1 MAPSASKK
9 FVMSD
14 GLTPLPDSTPGY
26 RRLLDRQ
33 PELKQS
39 VAEFETWLSS
49 VEIWLNWIEKNI
61 PEGTHA
67 TRAEILEDFH
77 FTPLGLELLTRLGVD
92 IYPDEDTESK
102 RTHYD
107 VKKLLRAVVALP
119 TLARLKRKKLVRKG
133 RNITSIFKEVID
145 DTLNGRI
152 NIDDISTW
160 EQPPVPEEQ
169 T

>member
-1 MAPSASKK
+1 
-9 FVMSD
+9 MSD
-14 GLTPLPDSTPGY
+14 GPTPHLDSSPGY

-33 PELKQS
+33 PELKQN
-39 VAEFETWLSS
+39 VAEFETWLNS
-49 VEIWLNWIEKNI
+49 VEIWLDWFEKHI
-61 PEGTHA
+61 PEGTYA

-77 FTPLGLELLTRLGVD
+77 FTPLGLDLLTRLGVD
-92 IYPDEDTESK
+92 IYPDEATQSK
-102 RTHYD
+102 RTLYD

-152 NIDDISTW
+152 DIDEISNW
-160 EQPPVPEEQ
+160 EQPPTPEEQ
-169 T
+169 P